1 VRTRAIGARVR
12 RVAVVCPD
20 LSVIG
25 GVRSVASFVLQV
37 LEASDR
43 YQPVLISLATG
54 SADRASV
61 QIRRPST
68 WRAGPVV
75 RHETS
80 GSLTY
85 LHVGAQATAVEW
97 MRYRPRAPLTNLLQE
112 VDLVHVVA
120 GTPVWGLIARDARV
134 PVLLHAA
141 TLTEWERGP
150 AQGGR
155 AVARWRTSMTKISAK
170 LDREALA
177 GATGV
182 LAMNRQL
189 AQFAE
194 TFAPGR
200 TQVFYPGTDTSRFRP
215 PEQYAAAGHLL
226 AVGRLGEPRKDW
238 GTLLRAYAGA
248 LQQQP
253 DLPDLVIAGRGQLLV
268 EDAALRH
275 ALGIVDRCRIEEDVD
290 DARLLALYQRASLY
304 LLSSREEGF
313 GLAVVEA
320 MASGVPVI
328 ATRLDGT
335 RETIVDGVTG
345 LLVERDAALV
355 ESFQQ
360 ALLGLWRDPERRAV
374 MRQDAL
380 GAAQA
385 FSSSHLSRQLLETY
399 GRHLDG

>member
-1 VRTRAIGARVR
+1 MS

-20 LSVIG
+20 LTVTG
-25 GVRSVASFVLQV
+25 GVRSVTSFVLQV
-37 LEASDR
+37 LEASDL

-68 WRAGPVV
+68 WRDGPQV
-75 RHETS
+75 RQETS
-80 GSLTY
+80 GPLTY
-85 LHVGAQATAVEW
+85 LHVGAQATEVEW
-97 MRYRPRAPLTNLLQE
+97 MRYRPREPLTKLLDE

-120 GTPVWGLIARDARV
+120 GTPVWGRIARDARV

-150 AQGGR
+150 AQGSR
-155 AVARWRTSMTKISAK
+155 AVAHWRTRMTKVSAK

-189 AQFAE
+189 ARFAE
-194 TFAPGR
+194 AFAPGR
-200 TQVFYPGTDTSRFRP
+200 TELLYPGTDTSRFRP
-215 PEQYAAAGHLL
+215 PMDYATDGHLL

-253 DLPDLVIAGRGQLLV
+253 DLPDLVLAGRGQLLAG
-268 EDAALRH
+268 DAALLQE
-275 ALGIVDRCRIEEDVD
+275 LGIVDRCRIEEDVD
-290 DARLLALYQRASLY
+290 DARLLALYQSASMY

-313 GLAVVEA
+313 GLVVVEA

-345 LLVERDAALV
+345 LLVERDEALV
-355 ESFQQ
+355 KTFQQ
-360 ALLGLWRDPERRAV
+360 ALVGLWRDPERRAV

-380 GAAQA
+380 SAAQA
-385 FSSSHLSRQLLETY
+385 FSTSHLGRQLLATY
-399 GRHLDG
+399 GRHLDV